1 MMLETCQQWT
11 LFRYGPVASNAGLAY
26 APRMAGPA
34 TGKAA
39 LENRVWRA
47 MFDLL
52 MRSAPARTAAL
63 ARHGLT
69 PNDSRALASLDTRDG
84 RPMRALAELWG
95 CDPSY
100 ATSIVDRLEA
110 LGLAERQAAPGDRRV
125 KLVVLTKK
133 GERTRRQLLEEFHR
147 APPEITALDRA
158 DLEALDAILGQR
170 GGP

>member
-1 MMLETCQQWT
+1 MPGWPYAPGMAGSAATRTALET
-11 LFRYGPVASNAGLAY
+11 
-26 APRMAGPA
+26 
-34 TGKAA
+34 
-39 LENRVWRA
+39 RVWRA

-69 PNDSRALASLDTRDG
+69 PNDSRALASLDTKEG
-84 RPMRALAELWG
+84 RAMRTLAGLWA

-100 ATSIVDRLEA
+100 ATSIVDRLEV

-133 GERTRRQLLEEFHR
+133 GERTRRQLLDAFHR
-147 APPEITALDRA
+147 APPEITGLERA
-158 DLEALDAILGQR
+158 DLEALEAILGKAPGR
-170 GGP
+170 T